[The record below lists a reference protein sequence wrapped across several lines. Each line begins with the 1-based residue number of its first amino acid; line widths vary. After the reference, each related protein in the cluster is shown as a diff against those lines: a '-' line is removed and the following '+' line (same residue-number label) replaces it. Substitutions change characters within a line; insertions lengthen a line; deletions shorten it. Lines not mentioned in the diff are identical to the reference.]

1 MYSTPLHSAPLDSV
15 SCRLL
20 RDRTERARRGRGSGV
35 GRGSCKRTRRRRRR
49 PGLFEGREGGRDAGV
64 IPLLLLLPKYTE
76 LYRATLDGGPRLHCV
91 SICHYERI
99 GLFGSHPEMLP
110 ALSPKRGHLGKAAS
124 RSYRRRQTFRAMK
137 RADAAPATREE
148 GRPPNS
154 AVCSLLFVAAR
165 ARPLSLSVG
174 LNDSGGKYVSRPLCD
189 HHCHEVTAAEGRGEG
204 RGGLVDSPPHLLVLA
219 VRLTMGSMNGLE
231 VVHQPRK
238 MPPRHNHDVTKR
250 IGQ

>member
-137 RADAAPATREE
+137 QADAAPATR
-148 GRPPNS
+148 GDGHQTPPS
-154 AVCSLLFVAAR
+154 VLFSSLRR
-165 ARPLSLSVG
+165 ARG
-174 LNDSGGKYVSRPLCD
+174 RCRCRSG
-189 HHCHEVTAAEGRGEG
+189 
-204 RGGLVDSPPHLLVLA
+204 
-219 VRLTMGSMNGLE
+219 
-231 VVHQPRK
+231 
-238 MPPRHNHDVTKR
+238 
-250 IGQ
+250 